1 MSSHSFA
8 GLPAAIQ
15 QLLQQRSN
23 HVDAMEA
30 IDATLAR
37 VDSFLGSPT
46 LAAAPTKTNSKPTAR
61 KQKVKLKMNKSGPT
75 ASEFVLGFVKEKK
88 NPTSREIN
96 AAWKTSG
103 RNRTADMTMSVL
115 TKANQLIWT
124 PLGAGIRGSRYT
136 VPI

>member
-37 VDSFLGSPT
+37 ATEALGLTASVTSPT
-46 LAAAPTKTNSKPTAR
+46 KIKVKPSAAPKPKTKTG
-61 KQKVKLKMNKSGPT
+61 KSVQT
-75 ASEFVLGFVKEKK
+75 ASEFVLGFVKDNK
-88 NPTSREIN
+88 NPTSKEIN
-96 AAWKTSG
+96 AAWKAAG
-103 RNRTADMTMSVL
+103 RKWSADVMLSKL
-115 TKANQLIWT
+115 TKTKTLTRT
-124 PLGAGIRGSRYT
+124 PLGEGKLGSRYAIST
-136 VPI
+136 